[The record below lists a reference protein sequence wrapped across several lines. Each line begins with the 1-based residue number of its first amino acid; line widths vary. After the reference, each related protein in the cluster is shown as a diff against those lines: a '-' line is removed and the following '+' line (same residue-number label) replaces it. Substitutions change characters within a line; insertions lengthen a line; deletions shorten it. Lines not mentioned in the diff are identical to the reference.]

1 MGLIAWTGGV
11 HAQVTPG
18 LGLDQANRVVAASL
32 AEARKLNLSMA
43 IAVVDAQD
51 QLVAS
56 SCSQLEPLTG
66 PPAPRPIG
74 TLSATTGSRF
84 ALASMV
90 FVASHAANSKSGLT
104 LNRHL
109 TIRSTT

>member
-43 IAVVDAQD
+43 IAVVDA
-51 QLVAS
+51 
-56 SCSQLEPLTG
+56 
-66 PPAPRPIG
+66 
-74 TLSATTGSRF
+74 
-84 ALASMV
+84 
-90 FVASHAANSKSGLT
+90 
-104 LNRHL
+104 
-109 TIRSTT
+109 